1 MTENKVTSSIMCMR
15 SKTECK
21 TCDSNHNG
29 YCIKV
34 KKSVSDIVKQ
44 WKSSN
49 RSKARRKLKQ
59 NESFFSEEV
68 IDDILKQ
75 AEIIR
80 NSELQSKEMV
90 EAMNEL
96 DAIFYHWKVIH
107 TEFL

>member
-1 MTENKVTSSIMCMR
+1 MSISCMR

-21 TCDSNHNG
+21 TCGSNYDG

-34 KKSVSDIVKQ
+34 NKSVDDIVKQ

-49 RSKARRKLKQ
+49 RSKAKRKLKQ
-59 NESFFSEEV
+59 NASFFTDTT
-68 IDDILKQ
+68 INKITRQ
-75 AEIIR
+75 AEIIK
-80 NSELQSKEMV
+80 NSELQSKEQID
-90 EAMNEL
+90 AMNEL